1 MIFNSIAI
9 ASDHR
14 GYLLKARFVEYFK
27 AHKYE
32 FIDFGTNCDTVSVDY
47 PDYAQKV
54 AEYVIEHERSCG
66 VLICYSGVGMSISA
80 NRVPGIRAVL
90 CYSTEVAKLSREH
103 NDTNIICF
111 GANFVNE
118 EAAIEMF
125 TLFAHTQ
132 FDSRHIHRIRKLD
145 VK

>member
-1 MIFNSIAI
+1 MMIFNSIAI

-14 GYLLKARFVEYFK
+14 GYLLKTRFVEFFK
-27 AHKYE
+27 THKYE
-32 FIDFGTNCDTVSVDY
+32 FVDFGTTSDTLSVDY

-54 AEYVIEHERSCG
+54 TEYVTEHEKSCG

-90 CYSTEVAKLSREH
+90 CYSDDIAQLSREH
-103 NDTNIICF
+103 NDANIICF

-118 EAAIEMF
+118 KTALCMF
-125 TLFAHTQ
+125 DIFSSTQ
-132 FDSRHIHRIRKLD
+132 FDSRHLRRIRKLD
-145 VK
+145 N

>member
-1 MIFNSIAI
+1 MIFDSIAI

-14 GYLLKARFVEYFK
+14 GYLLKTRFVEFFK
-27 AHKYE
+27 THKYE
-32 FIDFGTNCDTVSVDY
+32 FVDFGTNSEKVSVDY

-54 AEYVIEHERSCG
+54 AKYVTEHEKSCG

-90 CYSTEVAKLSREH
+90 CYSDDIAQLSREH
-103 NDTNIICF
+103 NNANIICF

-118 EAAIEMF
+118 KTALCMF
-125 TLFAHTQ
+125 DIFSSTQ
-132 FDSRHIHRIRKLD
+132 FDSRHLRRIRKLD
-145 VK
+145 N

>member
-14 GYLLKARFVEYFK
+14 GYLLKTRFVEYFK

-32 FIDFGTNCDTVSVDY
+32 FIDFGTNCDTLSVDY

-54 AEYVIEHERSCG
+54 AEYEIEHERSCG

-80 NRVPGIRAVL
+80 NRVAGIRAVL
-90 CYSTEVAKLSREH
+90 CYSDDIAQLSREH
-103 NDTNIICF
+103 NDANIICF
-111 GANFVNE
+111 GANFVNDKS
-118 EAAIEMF
+118 AFRMF
-125 TLFAHTQ
+125 DIFFSTPFER
-132 FDSRHIHRIRKLD
+132 RHIHRIRKLD
-145 VK
+145 LP